1 MTNRRLRWSRASVA
15 AIAVAAVLAG
25 CASPTP
31 AAEPTKSATSTPS
44 ATPTPT
50 PEPQPLLVVSGTVA
64 DQDGNSL
71 AVTLTTTDVREPTD
85 ADRADYAADRCF
97 DPGYDLL
104 ANPDARIVTL
114 AVESVA
120 SAGFTGWTD
129 SRGIRVAGSL
139 FAGDIWESEQ
149 HTPASTCFHDSVIAR
164 PGSGE
169 VRFVTSPDGWN
180 LTNPV
185 TGDGAITLVMY
196 GFEAVRVDALGQ
208 PTGLDAVA
216 DCVTTASPALDAL
229 ALDLWE
235 GRWGRSQNLP
245 EYCLYGRSAGD

>member
-1 MTNRRLRWSRASVA
+1 MINRRLRPVHATVA
-15 AIAVAAVLAG
+15 ALAVAVVLAG
-25 CASPTP
+25 CASSSP
-31 AAEPTKSATSTPS
+31 AAEPTPDASTPAAS
-44 ATPTPT
+44 PTPT
-50 PEPQPLLVVSGTVA
+50 PEEQALLVISGTVA

-97 DPGYDLL
+97 DPGFDLL

-114 AVESVA
+114 AVASVA

-129 SRGIRVAGSL
+129 SRGVRVAGSL
-139 FAGDIWESEQ
+139 FAGDIWVSEQ

-169 VRFVTSPDGWN
+169 VRFVTSSDGWN

-185 TGDGAITLVMY
+185 TGDGAATLVMY

-245 EYCLYGRSAGD
+245 EYCFYGRSAGD

>member
-1 MTNRRLRWSRASVA
+1 MSAVI
-15 AIAVAAVLAG
+15 IAAAVLAG
-25 CASPTP
+25 CASSSPT
-31 AAEPTKSATSTPS
+31 AEPTAS
-44 ATPTPT
+44 TPTPT
-50 PEPQPLLVVSGTVA
+50 PTPTATAEPQPLLVVSGTVA
-64 DQDGNSL
+64 DQDGQSL
-71 AVTLTTTDVREPTD
+71 TVTLTTTDVREPSD

-97 DPGYDLL
+97 DPGFDLL
-104 ANPDARIVTL
+104 ANPDSRIMSL

-120 SAGFTGWTD
+120 SPGFTGWTD
-129 SRGIRVAGSL
+129 ARGVRVAGSL

-149 HTPASTCFHDSVIAR
+149 HSPSAPCFSDSVITR

-169 VRFVTSPDGWN
+169 VRFVTSSDGWN

-185 TGDGAITLVMY
+185 TGDGAITLAMY

-245 EYCLYGRSAGD
+245 EYCFYGRSAGD